1 MSSLPYG
8 IGAGGLLGVALEV
21 LPPPSNFVGAPQA
34 GGALTAGT
42 YKYYIT
48 SLNAAGESNVST
60 EVTVTTSAGNLTA
73 HLTWTA
79 VTGATGYKIYRTAAG
94 GATGTELLLTTLGLV
109 TVYDDV
115 AVGAPSGAFPTA
127 NTAYNPGV
135 YVAPTK
141 FIPFND
147 ESLEMMEETVFRRP
161 IRQNAAVIGAVAGN
175 EHPEGDLSME
185 ALEDCILY
193 FLLAARTTVTKTGTT
208 PNFTYAFVGNANAVA
223 TRTLS
228 ITIIRS
234 DQVFGYTGCTT
245 GSFKFGIENGM
256 LTFACSIKGRSEA
269 TQTPPVA
276 SWPSTAPFG
285 AGMYDIQIPTG
296 VSVTDT
302 DTFEWGIEDNAD
314 NQFRLKNTGRGSDF
328 VKFGERDA
336 TITMGRDFLTRADY
350 DLFKAVTAQ
359 SITLIASKGV
369 NNSITLVTPVTVK
382 ESYAVGLNGQGDLVR
397 GNIAYRG
404 MIDGSGNDYNLTVK
418 TQENVPV

>member
-1 MSSLPYG
+1 MPYG

-21 LPPPSNFVGAPQA
+21 LPPPGNFVGAPTA

-48 SLNAAGESNVST
+48 SINLVGESNVSA

-94 GATGTELLLTTLGLV
+94 GASNSELLLVTLGLV
-109 TVYDDV
+109 TSYDDV
-115 AVGAPSGAFPTA
+115 AVGSPSGAFPTA

-147 ESLEMMEETVFRRP
+147 ESLEMIEDTVFRRP

-175 EHPEGDLSME
+175 EHPEGDLNME

-193 FLLAARTTVTKTGTT
+193 FLLAARATCTKSGSS
-208 PNFTYAFVGNANAVA
+208 PNFTYAFVGNAAAVP
-223 TRTLS
+223 TRTISL
-228 ITIIRS
+228 TIIRS
-234 DQVFGYTGCTT
+234 DQIFGYTGCTV
-245 GSFKFGIENGM
+245 GSFKFGINNGM
-256 LTFACSIKGRSEA
+256 LTFGVSIKGRSEA
-269 TQTPPVA
+269 TQSLPVA
-276 SWPSTAPFG
+276 TWPTTAPFG
-285 AGMYDIQIPTG
+285 AGQYDIQIPTST
-296 VSVTDT
+296 SVTDT
-302 DTFEWGIEDNAD
+302 DTFEWSVEDNAE
-314 NQFRLKNTGRGSDF
+314 NQFRLKNTSRGSDF
-328 VKFGERDA
+328 VKFGERDT

-369 NNSITLVTPVTVK
+369 NNSITMVTAVSIK
-382 ESYAVGLNGQGDLVR
+382 ESYAVGLSGQGDLVR
-397 GNIAYRG
+397 ANISYRG
-404 MIDGSGNDYNLTVK
+404 MIDGSGNDYTLTVK
-418 TQENVPV
+418 SQENIPV

>member
-1 MSSLPYG
+1 MPYG

-21 LPPPSNFVGAPQA
+21 LPPPSNFAGSPAA

-48 SLNAAGESNVST
+48 ALNANGETNVSA
-60 EVTVTTSAGNLTA
+60 EVTVTTSGGNLTA
-73 HLTWTA
+73 ALTWTA

-94 GATGTELLLTTLGLV
+94 GATGTELLLVTLGAV
-109 TVYDDV
+109 TSYNDT
-115 AVGAPSGAFPTA
+115 AVGSPSGAFPTA

-147 ESLEMMEETVFRRP
+147 ETLEMMEDTVFRRP

-175 EHPEGDLSME
+175 EHPEGDINME
-185 ALEDCILY
+185 ALEDCLVY
-193 FLLAARTTVTKTGTT
+193 FLLAARATVTKSGSS
-208 PNFTYAFVGNANAVA
+208 PNFTYTFKGNANAIA

-234 DQVFGYTGCTT
+234 EQVFGYTGVTV
-245 GSFKFGIENGM
+245 GSFKFGIDNGM
-256 LTFACSIKGRSEA
+256 LTFGCSTKGRSEA
-269 TQTPPVA
+269 TQSTPVA
-276 SWPSTAPFG
+276 TWPTTAPFG

-296 VSVTDT
+296 TTVTDT
-302 DTFEWGIEDNAD
+302 DTFEWTVEDNAD

-328 VKFGERDA
+328 VNFGERDT

-350 DLFKAVTAQ
+350 DTFKAVTSQ
-359 SITLIASKGV
+359 SLTLIASKGV
-369 NNSITLVTPVTVK
+369 NNSVTLLTPVTVK
-382 ESYAVGLNGQGDLVR
+382 ESYAVALSGQGELTR
-397 GNIAYRG
+397 GSITYRG
-404 MIDGSGNDYNLTVK
+404 MINASGDDYTITVK
-418 TQENVPV
+418 TQEDIPV